1 MFVLP
6 DWSTWIETI
15 AAPTDG
21 SQPTASACVVR
32 PELSNMLAVWRN
44 LWDDGRNLA
53 EHADGSMA
61 RRLR

>member
-21 SQPTASACVVR
+21 SQPTASACVVC
-32 PELSNMLAVWRN
+32 PESSNMLAVGRN
-44 LWDDGRNLA
+44 LWHDGWDPA
-53 EHADGSMA
+53 EHADDFMA